1 MVLTLYKEGQPCE
14 CLCLSHP
21 WVGIKEKQEVG
32 VVTIRK
38 DDRESFML
46 ARTLVCS
53 YEKYPWK

>member
-1 MVLTLYKEGQPCE
+1 MLYKEGQPCE

-32 VVTIRK
+32 VATIRK
-38 DDRESFML
+38 DDQESFML